1 MAEAFQFGA
10 QRDVVVNL
18 PVKDDSGVAIFGKD
32 GLIAMVQVD
41 DFQARRAQ
49 REQMRLKHALLVG
62 TAVNQCGRGLPDSF
76 RRRAPVF
83 SGKPG
88 DSAQLPAP
96 SFSRESFARCHL
108 ALEKNSPIAVY
119 LVYQSYR
126 NRRLREVARFAASA
140 PTPDIGV
147 AAESVRDRGE
157 RAHQRAGAI
166 PHDLHANANQQK
178 GAEPQ
183 HDAHAAFTN
192 HGSQTV
198 GKGVANINTDGYK
211 RGANHGGKTGKQIS
225 FQGMRQ
231 VCAERDGDGD
241 RTRADDKGQGQ
252 RIKRVPKNI
261 LQIHFFLDV
270 AGPVPFLFF
279 VQHGPTVGNDHQTAA
294 KLHDGNRDA
303 EEVQDVRAD
312 HERRNEENKTVH
324 GHLARKSAARW
335 RRVAARER
343 KKNGAAAER
352 IDDRKE
358 RAQDQQYVLGRF
370 EHLIAPRRRV

>member
-126 NRRLREVARFAASA
+126 NRRLREAAIPQSTSQRPRMSLITFAIGASVSFERFARPFFHPIRLLAGSEGHFQS
-140 PTPDIGV
+140 PGRQYPLLL
-147 AAESVRDRGE
+147 ERMSGE
-157 RAHQRAGAI
+157 
-166 PHDLHANANQQK
+166 K
-178 GAEPQ
+178 
-183 HDAHAAFTN
+183 
-192 HGSQTV
+192 
-198 GKGVANINTDGYK
+198 
-211 RGANHGGKTGKQIS
+211 
-225 FQGMRQ
+225 
-231 VCAERDGDGD
+231 
-241 RTRADDKGQGQ
+241 
-252 RIKRVPKNI
+252 
-261 LQIHFFLDV
+261 
-270 AGPVPFLFF
+270 
-279 VQHGPTVGNDHQTAA
+279 
-294 KLHDGNRDA
+294 
-303 EEVQDVRAD
+303 
-312 HERRNEENKTVH
+312 
-324 GHLARKSAARW
+324 
-335 RRVAARER
+335 
-343 KKNGAAAER
+343 
-352 IDDRKE
+352 
-358 RAQDQQYVLGRF
+358 
-370 EHLIAPRRRV
+370 